1 MGSTSQT
8 TNLRHTPEKISL
20 LFVCLGNI
28 CRSPAAEGI
37 MQHLVDEAGL
47 TNRFIIDSAG
57 IGGWHVGDL
66 PDKRMRRCG
75 KTFGYDFCSRARQI
89 QADDFKHFDYI
100 IVMDSDNYRQASS
113 MASSD
118 TEKAKIRMMADYA
131 THHPAYKYIPDPYYG
146 NEKDFELVIELLEDA
161 CQGLLQQL
169 IAKH

>member
-118 TEKAKIRMMADYA
+118 SEKSKNKNDGRLC
-131 THHPAYKYIPDPYYG
+131 HSSPC
-146 NEKDFELVIELLEDA
+146 L
-161 CQGLLQQL
+161 
-169 IAKH
+169 

>member
-100 IVMDSDNYRQASS
+100 IVMDSDNYLLNMFLDISREDIRATAKKRPKFEIIDGGDDESEGQ
-113 MASSD
+113 
-118 TEKAKIRMMADYA
+118 EK
-131 THHPAYKYIPDPYYG
+131 
-146 NEKDFELVIELLEDA
+146 N
-161 CQGLLQQL
+161 
-169 IAKH
+169 